1 MMRVDSRHNNMD
13 SQNDNNR
20 TGGPQYARV
29 ARDWYCARLESMTAW
44 LWWRT
49 VIESDERGAKSGSS
63 SNGSPSIC
71 HVGIRWKW
79 FERGTGCEQK
89 MGAPRI

>member
-1 MMRVDSRHNNMD
+1 
-13 SQNDNNR
+13 
-20 TGGPQYARV
+20 
-29 ARDWYCARLESMTAW
+29 MTAW